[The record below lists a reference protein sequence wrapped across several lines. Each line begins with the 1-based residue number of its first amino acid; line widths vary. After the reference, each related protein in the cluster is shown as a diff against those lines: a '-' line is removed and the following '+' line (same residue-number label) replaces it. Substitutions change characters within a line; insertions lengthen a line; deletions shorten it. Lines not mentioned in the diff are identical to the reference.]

1 MVNFFDV
8 FLTVFFLLLLAVPGF
23 LFAKLKMFP
32 KNASETISVI
42 VLYGCQPILIITSFQ
57 ACAFHPEIGI
67 NLLITAGIA
76 LLVHLLMFA
85 LVKILFYKWANEEK
99 TKLVKYL
106 SVFSN
111 CGFMGLPFLQSLFT
125 DASLQSELVIYC
137 AVVLAV
143 FNVLN
148 WTFGVYI
155 LTGEKKEISA
165 KKVLLNPVIVAVA
178 ISLILFFVMQ
188 KPLVEIAPVGSVGY
202 KILTKLMNSLNFL
215 SNMVTPLSMFVI
227 GVRLANVDI
236 KALVTNKWAYASTAT
251 KLIVMSLVTTFLVA
265 FLPIANTIKYTVFFL
280 FSMPSAT
287 SSAMM
292 AVQYGKD
299 SDFASIGVV
308 LSTICSIATLPLLY
322 LFMNSVLGVA
332 L

>member
-1 MVNFFDV
+1 MVTFFDV

-32 KNASETISVI
+32 KTASETLSVI

-57 ACAFHPEIGI
+57 GCAFHPDIAV
-67 NLLITAGIA
+67 NMLLVAGIA
-76 LLVHLLMFA
+76 LAVHLIMFA
-85 LVKILFYKWANEEK
+85 LVKFVFFKWSADDK
-99 TKLVKYL
+99 VKMVKYL

-125 DASLQSELVIYC
+125 DVSLQAELVVYC

-143 FNVLN
+143 FNILN

-155 LTGEKKEISA
+155 ITGDKKEISA
-165 KKVLLNPVIVAVA
+165 KKVLLNPVIIAVV
-178 ISLILFFVMQ
+178 ISVVLFFTMQ
-188 KPLVEIAPVGSVGY
+188 KPLVDLAPVGSVGN
-202 KILTKLMNSLNFL
+202 KILTKLMGTLNFL

-227 GVRLANVDI
+227 GIRLANVDF
-236 KALVTNKWAYASTAT
+236 KQLLTDKWAYVSSAV

-265 FLPIANTIKYTVFFL
+265 YLPIANTIKYTVFFL
-280 FSMPSAT
+280 LSMPSAT
-287 SSAMM
+287 SGAML

-299 SDFASIGVV
+299 SDFASVGVV
-308 LSTICSIATLPLLY
+308 LSTICSIVTLPLMY
-322 LFMNSVLGVA
+322 LFMNGGLGIP